1 MIDEVARILPST
13 SLMLAV
19 LAVLMN
25 IWHKDVVE
33 SLKLR
38 TGAEDEGQLASL
50 RKALRSVLF
59 WKAIPLALAGA
70 LVFFVFLP
78 PAWTLLQQTIACRAD
93 LACRY
98 SPVTAAFL
106 VTYAL
111 IGLVLLVLAI
121 QVVRL
126 IWAMRAPKQ
135 ARP

>member
-1 MIDEVARILPST
+1 MIDDIARILPST

-33 SLKLR
+33 ALRLR
-38 TGAEDEGQLASL
+38 TGAEDGGQKKRL
-50 RKALRSVLF
+50 RKSLRSVLF

-78 PAWTLLQQTIACRAD
+78 PAWTLLGQTMGCRAD
-93 LACRY
+93 EVCRY
-98 SPVTAAFL
+98 NPVIAAFL

-111 IGLVLLVLAI
+111 IGLLFLVLGT
-121 QVVRL
+121 QVGRL
-126 IWAMRAPKQ
+126 LWAMR
-135 ARP
+135 